1 MGLLCRKRKI
11 VAAMM
16 QSEGQN
22 LQLCGQAILGQVM
35 IDKAISWAQGI
46 LCPIPALP
54 PPAT

>member
-1 MGLLCRKRKI
+1 
-11 VAAMM
+11 M
-16 QSEGQN
+16 QPEGQN
-22 LQLCGQAILGQVM
+22 LQLCGHWCHIHTVWSEEAILGQVM

>member
-1 MGLLCRKRKI
+1 
-11 VAAMM
+11 M
-16 QSEGQN
+16 QLEGQN
-22 LQLCGQAILGQVM
+22 LPLCGHRGQIYTVWSGEAILRQVM